1 MLCFFVTVAANFSLS
16 LTIEMVYKLF
26 ISLSKRL
33 FIFYFKC
40 MIFICLH
47 RGTV

>member
-1 MLCFFVTVAANFSLS
+1 MCFFVTVPANFSLS
-16 LTIEMVYKLF
+16 LTIEMVSKLF
-26 ISLSKRL
+26 ISLSKPL

-47 RGTV
+47 CGTV